1 MILVALSRDTEARV
15 KGIGRAGRGG
25 GGGGEGRRGGTKD
38 RGIKRG
44 ERGAYEGEGK
54 MED

>member
-25 GGGGEGRRGGTKD
+25 GGEEGRHKGQWNKKGR
-38 RGIKRG
+38 KRG
-44 ERGAYEGEGK
+44 V
-54 MED
+54 